1 MNMYL
6 VVTKRNYGAID
17 YGNYSCHDYHII
29 KISSPPYTFQSDL
42 NIDVKV
48 VSSSEMVCEGT
59 YYFPIII
66 NYHYYASPE
75 NKPNNTIASLRTI
88 INGNVNVKFYDS
100 NDVVPSSLRNFS
112 QNDFSSLTPIHVP
125 IKDRVNIMD
134 ENN

>member
-1 MNMYL
+1 MYL
-6 VVTKRNYGAID
+6 VITKRNYGAID

-75 NKPNNTIASLRTI
+75 NKPKNTIASLRTI